1 MTDDPTG
8 PTASRRVR
16 RPTAARIRGS
26 SATAT
31 AACGSSERER
41 LLAAIIEVTARDGYA
56 ATTTGALI
64 AAAGVSRRS
73 LYECFTGKEEC
84 LLTAL
89 KLAHEQLLADVR
101 RAVLAEP
108 GRGAQLAVES
118 LVSFA
123 SSQPATA
130 RVVFGEA
137 MAAGRAALDARD
149 HAVDQIAQS
158 IEAAYDS
165 LDPDAAA
172 PDISARMLIGGVC
185 RLLAARLR
193 QSGQIAPGLDGEL
206 IDWLRSYQQPLALHR
221 WRTLRPIP
229 LASPPAPTSTL
240 HPSQP
245 QRLECLDTSREG
257 FAAHSRARIIAAV
270 AQLAEQRGY
279 AATTIA
285 DISRQAE
292 LSPRAFYRLFA
303 DKQEAFA
310 ALHEDHFRALMGV
323 TAGAF
328 FAQADWPARIW
339 AAGRAFSRYLEQAP
353 TLARTSFIESYAGDP
368 VSLPR
373 VEELVGAFTL
383 FLQEGYQY
391 RELEAPPTALALDA
405 IATTIFELNYRYTR
419 ADRVHELAALIPHG
433 TFISLAPFLGCED
446 ANGFIEKQ
454 IGPSSGRVLIGG

>member
-1 MTDDPTG
+1 MTDDPRR
-8 PTASRRVR
+8 PTASRRAR
-16 RPTAARIRGS
+16 RATAARVRGS
-26 SATAT
+26 SAAAT
-31 AACGSSERER
+31 AECASGERER

-56 ATTTGALI
+56 ATTTAALI
-64 AAAGVSRRS
+64 ARAGVSRRS
-73 LYECFTGKEEC
+73 LYECFAGKEEC
-84 LLTAL
+84 LLAAL
-89 KLAHEQLLADVR
+89 KLAHEQLLADIR

-108 GRGAQLAVES
+108 ERGAQLAVAS

-158 IEAAYDS
+158 IETAYDS
-165 LDPDAAA
+165 LDPCAAA
-172 PDISARMLIGGVC
+172 PDVSARMLVGGVC

-193 QSGQIAPGLDGEL
+193 QSGQIPPGLADEL
-206 IDWLRSYQQPLALHR
+206 IDWLGSYRQPLAMHR
-221 WRTLRPIP
+221 WRTLRLVP
-229 LASPPAPTSTL
+229 LPASPAPTSTL
-240 HPSQP
+240 HQP
-245 QRLECLDTSREG
+245 ELQRSECPDTSRAG
-257 FAAHSRARIIAAV
+257 LAAHTRARIVAAV

-292 LSPRAFYRLFA
+292 LSPRAFYRSFA

-310 ALHEDHFRALMGV
+310 ALHEHHFRALMGV

-328 FAQADWPARIW
+328 FAQDDWPSRIW
-339 AAGRAFSRYLEQAP
+339 AAERAFSRHLEQNP

-391 RELEAPPTALALDA
+391 RELQAPPTALALDA
-405 IATTIFELNYRYTR
+405 IATTIFELSYRYTR
-419 ADRVHELAALIPHG
+419 ADSVHELGALIPHG
-433 TFISLAPFLGCED
+433 AFISLAPFLGPED
-446 ANGFIEKQ
+446 TNRFIETQ
-454 IGPSSGRVLIGG
+454 LGSDRRRALAGG